1 MSSYSAADK
10 SYIYSAP
17 SLESTL
23 LVETGGIDDVNSI
36 GELPSTAISAALSSG
51 TFSFQY
57 NRFFWNKEFFT
68 FNYKNNSIGIA
79 IAYYRNST
87 RKTYFAIYPIFLPRV
102 AMTTLQSL
110 QHTPTNSPA
119 ERHRLLK
126 ELVYY
131 LNMGFTSLG
140 VGDTYGLLGLGSGV
154 GVNYRIAP
162 WVTTRMAKGSVKGGG
177 GAIVDNPNFPIFQD
191 NFTPPLLWNYVPE
204 NEQLCLSV
212 NRNFHRFT
220 EGTPDH
226 IGFQLVR
233 LEDYMMDVPFVS
245 DPNELPNGF
254 RDANQYYALVNGFS
268 TQPINFFPDASIG
281 GEGIGWCGQGAFATG
296 FAQTATN
303 DNPKIQGVSSSFT
316 YDDIYTDDQRSA
328 LWGDTLF
335 PVWWNPI
342 NPPTI
347 FGIEHFMSLCKTHQL
362 ANSVVGSGLVI
373 SRFITSMIPFR
384 FFSVESDSITR
395 NQKRPLSSNNPNL
408 SYNVV
413 CLQFMTLDNLRTWS
427 DNTIAGQ
434 SNSPGIPLGGSRKAG
449 ADDCSVV
456 ALDPMQS
463 LQTLDLTL
471 VDEWGNIIQNY
482 TQLQRMTL
490 YDDRSIMGFWDMFY
504 ITPMSFTI
512 PAWVLAYK
520 PTPVVTN
527 SESLLINESWWASV
541 VQFYGANPRAKATT
555 PAGPSFA
562 PAAPRSATL
571 SHFGRVLGF

>member
-1 MSSYSAADK
+1 MSSYSASDK

-23 LVETGGIDDVNSI
+23 LIETGGIDDVNSI
-36 GELPSTAISAALSSG
+36 GKLPSTAISAALSSG

-57 NRFFWNKEFFT
+57 NRFFWNNEFFT

-87 RKTYFAIYPIFLPRV
+87 QKTYFAIYPIFLPRV

-110 QHTPTNSPA
+110 QNAPTTSP
-119 ERHRLLK
+119 EQRKHLLL

-140 VGDTYGLLGLGSGV
+140 VGDNYGLLGLGSGV

-162 WVTTRMAKGSVKGGG
+162 WVTSQQAKGSVKGGG

-191 NFTPPLLWNYVPE
+191 NFAPPLLWSYNG
-204 NEQLCLSV
+204 NNGQLCLGV
-212 NRNFHRFT
+212 NREFHRFT
-220 EGTPDH
+220 DGTPDH

-233 LEDYMMDVPFVS
+233 LEDYMMDVEWIS
-245 DPNELPNGF
+245 DPTEPLDGF
-254 RDANQYYALVNGFS
+254 RKSNLYYGAVNGFT

-281 GEGIGWCGQGAFATG
+281 VEGIGWCGQGAFATG

-303 DNPKIQGVSSSFT
+303 DNPKTQGATSSFT
-316 YDDIYTDDQRSA
+316 YDDIYTDYQRRR
-328 LWGDTLF
+328 LWLDTIF
-335 PVWWNPI
+335 PVWVF
-342 NPPTI
+342 PPLHT
-347 FGIEHFMSLCKTHQL
+347 GIQHFLTLCKDHQL
-362 ANSVVGSGLVI
+362 ANTMVGSGLVI

-413 CLQFMTLDNLRTWS
+413 CLQFMTLDKLRTWT
-427 DNTIAGQ
+427 DNTVAGQ

-482 TQLQRMTL
+482 AQLQSMSL

-504 ITPMSFTI
+504 ITPRTLVV

-520 PTPVVTN
+520 PGGVITN

-541 VQFYGANPRAKATT
+541 VQFYGANPKAKSTT